1 MCAPGVDFDL
11 RWDAAV
17 RAALDGPPLSRP
29 PPIF

>member
-1 MCAPGVDFDL
+1 MCAPGIDFDL

-17 RAALDGPPLSRP
+17 RAALAGQLISWP